1 MLEVNPGLI
10 VWTIVSFILLLFVL
24 KRVAWKSI
32 LEALQ
37 SREESIRVALDH
49 AEEARVK
56 TEKILEEQKTIIH
69 DANEKTIKLIN
80 EGRAVAEQTKS
91 EIIVQAHQSAKT
103 MLETAREQIVREKEA
118 ALSQIRD
125 EVAKLAILTT
135 EKMIDEVL
143 DDKRRQQLI
152 DTSMNKL
159 PTN

>member
-24 KRVAWKSI
+24 KRVAWKPI

-69 DANEKTIKLIN
+69 DANEKTIKLIT

-152 DTSMNKL
+152 NTSMNKL